1 MSIKR
6 FFIASAVLLLG
17 ITGRGQQVI
26 NTETELKKL
35 ADLSLLPRYV
45 EGTFIKQESSYDR
58 TGGNDDG
65 FSGKYSFLRK
75 NEGGGLVI
83 FEAKGQGVIERIW
96 TPTPTDDTLDFY
108 FDGNS
113 RPGLSIKFR
122 DLFNGTVAP
131 FIKPIVDAYVV
142 GGYYS
147 YVPIP
152 YSNGCKIV
160 FRGEKI
166 MFHQIQYREY
176 DKRYRVQTFN
186 PIFSAAQTKTLN
198 DAAALW
204 KNNERSVFNFY
215 KTANKIEAENLLQPG
230 QSKTIADIKQGGRI
244 LGLEIMPSAL
254 FEGEHKQL
262 DLKITWDNAAE
273 PAVFVPLADFFGY
286 SFGERAMESLYLGA
300 TESKLYSYM
309 PMPFD
314 KAAKIEIVHRANS
327 LVKDQQPVNIRS
339 VVYYSNTKRN
349 ATTEG
354 KFYAFWKNNT
364 PEAGRPYVF
373 LNGKGKGHYIGT
385 VMNVQALTYTDFT
398 EFFEGDDSTVIDGIN
413 NIHGTGSEDYFNGGW
428 YAQPGGWTERG
439 GAPLSGCLSYSI
451 PLSRTGGYR
460 FYTTDKLPFYKSIYH
475 SMEHGPV
482 NNNRPVQNVSV
493 AMYYAEAAVE
503 QNAAPVN
510 RLTKNPIPP
519 EFTFYTNFLK
529 HLTYNGDFE
538 FRNGNAVI
546 NGADNASVTINVNEL
561 PGGRYKMYLHKI
573 ASAAGNFDV
582 RISDSKRIQDWQT
595 INLTADNRRE
605 DVYLGEVEVNKID
618 IPQMPVN
625 ILFRSKTSKPNIE
638 FGRIRFVKQ

>member
-1 MSIKR
+1 MEIKR
-6 FFIASAVLLLG
+6 FFFAGVILLAC
-17 ITGRGQQVI
+17 ITGWGQQII
-26 NTETELKKL
+26 NTQTELKR
-35 ADLSLLPRYV
+35 LSDIALLPRYFD
-45 EGTFIKQESSYDR
+45 GTFVKQESSYDR

-108 FDGNS
+108 FDGNVKPS
-113 RPGLSIKFR
+113 LSIKFR

-131 FIKPIVDAYVV
+131 FIKPLVDAHLV

-176 DKRYRVQTFN
+176 DKRYRVQNFN
-186 PIFSAAQTKTLN
+186 PLFSVSETKVLKDVT
-198 DAAALW
+198 ALW
-204 KNNERSVFNFY
+204 KNNERTVFNFY
-215 KTANKIEAENLLQPG
+215 KGANKIESLNSIKPG
-230 QSKTIADIKQGGRI
+230 QSKTIADLKQGGRI
-244 LGLEIMPSAL
+244 LGLEIMPSAI
-254 FEGEHKQL
+254 FEGGYKQL
-262 DLKITWDNAAE
+262 DLKITWDNAAT
-273 PAVFVPLADFFGY
+273 PAVYVPIADFFGY

-300 TESKLYSYM
+300 TESKLYSYI

-314 KAAKIEIVHRANS
+314 RAAKIEIVHRANA
-327 LVKDQQPVNIRS
+327 LIKDPQPANIRA
-339 VVYYSNTKRN
+339 VVYYSNVKRN
-349 ATTEG
+349 AISEG
-354 KFYAFWKNNT
+354 KFYAFWKNNSPDT
-364 PEAGRPYVF
+364 GKPYVF

-385 VMNVQALTYTDFT
+385 ILNVQALTYTDFT

-460 FYTTDKLPFYKSIYH
+460 FYITDKLPFYKSIYH

-482 NNNRPVQNVSV
+482 HNNRPVQNVSV
-493 AMYYAEAAVE
+493 AMYYAEAPVE

-510 RLTKNPIPP
+510 ELTKNPIPP

-529 HLTYNGDFE
+529 HLTYNGDVQ
-538 FRNGNAVI
+538 FRNGNAFI
-546 NGADNASVTINVNEL
+546 NGTGDASVTINVNEL
-561 PGGRYKMYLHKI
+561 PGGRYKMYMYKI
-573 ASAAGNFDV
+573 ISSVNTFDV
-582 RISDSKRIQDWQT
+582 RLSDSKRIQDWRT
-595 INLTADNRRE
+595 VKLTADNKRE
-605 DVYLGEVEVNKID
+605 DVYLGEVELNKTD

-625 ILFRSKTSKPNIE
+625 ILFRSKTPNPNLE